1 MLLLLA
7 SLAFADTGLDRS
19 EATPLH
25 GTDTDEDS
33 WPDSVDCAIE
43 DPTIFPGADERC
55 NGLDDDCNG
64 VVDDVPE
71 LCDGLDNDCDGEI
84 DEAEECRACGGEG
97 TESEAGALMLLP
109 LVWSRRRRRIY

>member
-7 SLAFADTGLDRS
+7 ALAFADTGIDRGDVVM
-19 EATPLH
+19 LH
-25 GTDTDEDS
+25 GTDTDDDS
-33 WPDSVDCAIE
+33 WPDSVDCAPE
-43 DPTIFPGADERC
+43 DPTIYPGAEERC

-64 VVDDVPE
+64 VVDDITE

-84 DEAEECRACGGEG
+84 DEEPECRDCGGG
-97 TESEAGALMLLP
+97 SKDSEAGLLMLLP